1 MTGAAEATG
10 GLFALLPAEER
21 EALERCGRSVRFPR
35 GARLLQEGEQGDRV
49 IVLRKGRAKVSCV
62 GGDGKEVVLDFRG
75 PGELVG
81 DLSAIDRGPRSSSVE
96 ALEPVEALVLAAS
109 ELRGLLERRPRLA
122 IGVLEMLTRRF
133 RDADRKRI
141 EFGVSDTVGRAAA
154 RIVELAERYGERAEG
169 GVAIALPISQ
179 EELAG
184 WAAASRAG
192 MAAALR
198 TLREL
203 GWIETERRR
212 ITVRDLEAL
221 RARAS
226 VQNWMETEPSPD

>member
-1 MTGAAEATG
+1 MTYEPGSLLDRLADDDLG
-10 GLFALLPAEER
+10 ALL
-21 EALERCGRSVRFPR
+21 ALGTPTRFAKDAP
-35 GARLLQEGEQGDRV
+35 LFLEGEHADHVLAVGSGRVKICFADRG
-49 IVLRKGRAKVSCV
+49 GR
-62 GGDGKEVVLDFRG
+62 EVVLAVRG
-75 PGELVG
+75 PGDLLG
-81 DLSAIDRGPRSSSVE
+81 DLSAIDGEPRSAAGY
-96 ALEPVEALVLAAS
+96 ALEPVEAIVIPADAFRS
-109 ELRGLLERRPRLA
+109 LLTGRPRLA
-122 IGVLEMLTRRF
+122 LALIEELAGRL

-154 RIVELAERYGERAEG
+154 RIVELAERYGERAERG
-169 GVAIALPISQ
+169 IVIALPISQ

-203 GWIETERRR
+203 GWIETDRRR
-212 ITVRDLEAL
+212 ITIRDLEAL

-226 VQNWMETEPSPD
+226 VQNWMETERPPD